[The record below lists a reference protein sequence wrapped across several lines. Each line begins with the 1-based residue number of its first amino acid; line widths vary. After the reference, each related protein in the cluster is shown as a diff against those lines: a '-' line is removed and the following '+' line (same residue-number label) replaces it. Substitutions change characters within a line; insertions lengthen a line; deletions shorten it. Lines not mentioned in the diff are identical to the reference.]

1 LAEDVER
8 TQAMLNSHN
17 NLIVRREEMDQ
28 KGDPGVCGISKEFWG
43 ADWMH
48 LDQKSGFLIS

>member
-28 KGDPGVCGISKEFWG
+28 KGDPGVCGISKEF
-43 ADWMH
+43 
-48 LDQKSGFLIS
+48 